1 MPRFTQLLARDRIH
15 AAAAGR
21 GKVSPGAT
29 RCAGTDPLPTTAG
42 WGVLELGGRGLL
54 VSLAVGVCTAG
65 GAHAQS
71 TDAPPNHLVGAHQQ
85 ALSVLKSL
93 PRQWA
98 GSSTYDCKTY
108 EDKNIEKLAMSFAVS
123 AAAFLKA
130 FFEVHGHVTITSAY
144 RTADE
149 QTCVCKGE
157 KGPCAG
163 RPRMLKTKKGR
174 RVVKGGTSR
183 HQQGIALDVRAG
195 TGTKDEYA
203 CMHEFAHF
211 NPQFGVRFPMGM
223 RDRPHME
230 AGPTNNRKSR
240 LVVLGPL
247 RQQLTPCTKMKM
259 VLTDGPAD

>member
-1 MPRFTQLLARDRIH
+1 MPGFGRLLWRETHARCCSR
-15 AAAAGR
+15 R
-21 GKVSPGAT
+21 GTVSPGV

-54 VSLAVGVCTAG
+54 VSLAVVICTAE
-65 GAHAQS
+65 GAHAQA
-71 TDAPPNHLVGAHQQ
+71 TDLQPNRLVGAHQQ

-93 PRQWA
+93 PRHWA

-130 FFEVHGHVTITSAY
+130 FCEVHGYVTITSAY

-163 RPRMLKTKKGR
+163 RPRMRKTKKGR
-174 RVVKGGTSR
+174 RVVTRGTSR
-183 HQQGIALDVRAG
+183 HQRGIALDVRAG
-195 TGTKDEYA
+195 MGTKDEYA

-230 AGPTNNRKSR
+230 AGPTNNRKLR

-247 RQQLTPCTKMKM
+247 RQQLTPCAKMTIM
-259 VLTDGPAD
+259 LTDVPVD